1 MLSRESLIV
10 VLLSL
15 GMTILALTQISHLN
29 TAVESL
35 QQSIQNTD
43 ASANQASNLLVKINA
58 DQNSRTAALQK
69 DLAQLKTDQ
78 ASLQSGS
85 APAALQKD
93 LAQLKTDMASLQSRM
108 SAAESRGSKLP
119 LPSVQGAKKTALPAA
134 GGGPL
139 VPFSKVSPS
148 TMKSTI
154 TIHGV
159 RIVFVVGNLQHAFL
173 IIEHIR
179 REINGYAI
187 VKDAILQAKQANP
200 HETPLVV
207 C

>member
-58 DQNSRTAALQK
+58 DQNSRT
-69 DLAQLKTDQ
+69 
-78 ASLQSGS
+78 
-85 APAALQKD
+85 AALQKD